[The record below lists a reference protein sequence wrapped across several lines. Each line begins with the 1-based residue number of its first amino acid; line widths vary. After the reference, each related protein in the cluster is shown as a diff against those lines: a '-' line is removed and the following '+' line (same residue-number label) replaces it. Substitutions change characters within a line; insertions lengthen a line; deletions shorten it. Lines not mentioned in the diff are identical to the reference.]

1 MTWQGEGQLKLAV
14 LMHEI
19 VFVNFWVIILFLV
32 FGTSKPKK
40 TQKPKKPKNLKL
52 FPKT

>member
-1 MTWQGEGQLKLAV
+1 MGEGQLKVAV

-32 FGTSKPKK
+32 FGTLKPN
-40 TQKPKKPKNLKL
+40 KNLKNL
-52 FPKT
+52 KT